1 LSNNTVSK
9 VPDSKCNGKD
19 GKEWK
24 NHCIPNGCTISKVE
38 MMMNLTDKQLYGLKF
53 YDEFSNEVLKVDC

>member
-53 YDEFSNEVLKVDC
+53 YDE